1 MFRVESCPPNHP
13 ELRILMDELSQTLQ
27 RLTGDD
33 GRGSFVAEDLAQ
45 QGYLLKTQEQAV
57 GCCVVRPHAPGIA
70 ELKRMYSR
78 ISGGGRALLV
88 SVEQAALQDGY
99 QKLILATRQVNHKA
113 ISFYHKMG
121 YRHCEPYGKY
131 RSSNVSV
138 CMEKI
143 L

>member
-1 MFRVESCPPNHP
+1 MFSVESCPPDHP
-13 ELRILMDELSQTLQ
+13 ELQVLMDELSQTLQ
-27 RLTGDD
+27 RMTGDD

-45 QGYLLKTQEQAV
+45 QGYLLRVQEQAV
-57 GCCVVRPHAPGIA
+57 GCCVVRSHAPGVA

-78 ISGGGRALLV
+78 IPGGGRALLIP
-88 SVEQAALQDGY
+88 VEQATLQYGY
-99 QKLILATRQVNHKA
+99 QKLILATRQVNHNA

-131 RSSNVSV
+131 RSSDVSI